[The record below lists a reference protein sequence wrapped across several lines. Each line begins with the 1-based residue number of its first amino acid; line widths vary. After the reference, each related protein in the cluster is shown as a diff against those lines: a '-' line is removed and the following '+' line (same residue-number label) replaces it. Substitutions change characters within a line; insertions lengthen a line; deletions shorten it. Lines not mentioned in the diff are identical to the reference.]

1 MLAFAWDGIT
11 SFSVRPIRL
20 VSLIGAIVGEYM
32 GAAAGFGWMVA
43 YATSYFRMKR
53 VMSCI
58 VILLLV
64 GLILNFVLDKIES
77 LLLKW
82 RPATTLN
89 VGADRESA

>member
-1 MLAFAWDGIT
+1 
-11 SFSVRPIRL
+11 
-20 VSLIGAIVGEYM
+20 
-32 GAAAGFGWMVA
+32 
-43 YATSYFRMKR
+43 
-53 VMSCI
+53 MSCI